1 MYSAELEELIDA
13 ILADGT
19 ISEKER
25 SVLHKRAIAERIDPD
40 ELDVIIEGRLASRK
54 KNVIPPIPE
63 SNKAPET
70 SANNKSQQADK
81 SKSLKYGSIR
91 KCPNCG
97 AVVKPGMASCS
108 ICNYEFVNT
117 EAVSSVKQLS
127 DQIIEIEKR
136 YPVSDEEKKEGMSPR
151 ASAIVSSIT
160 TFPVP
165 NTREDLLDFIVFTE
179 SKFLHMSNST
189 ASDVAIIK
197 AYKAKYIEC
206 VERAK
211 IYFNDDA
218 QFQYIFQNFPE
229 NKKRKWREL
238 SPNSRFG
245 ILAVGG
251 IISFFAFLLILIFIA
266 EANGW

>member
-1 MYSAELEELIDA
+1 MYSAELEELIEA

-19 ISEKER
+19 ITEKER
-25 SVLHKRAIAERIDPD
+25 SVLHKRAIAEGIDPD

-54 KNVIPPIPE
+54 NKMMPPIPDTIFNE
-63 SNKAPET
+63 KN
-70 SANNKSQQADK
+70 QQNEK

-117 EAVSSVKQLS
+117 EAVDSVKKLS
-127 DQIIEIEKR
+127 DQIVEIERR

-151 ASAIVSSIT
+151 ASAIVSVIT

-218 QFQYIFQNFPE
+218 QFQYIFQKFPE
-229 NKKRKWREL
+229 NKKRKWREM
-238 SPNSRFG
+238 SPNSRSG
-245 ILAVGG
+245 ILAVVG
-251 IISFFAFLLILIFIA
+251 IIGFFAFLLILIFIA